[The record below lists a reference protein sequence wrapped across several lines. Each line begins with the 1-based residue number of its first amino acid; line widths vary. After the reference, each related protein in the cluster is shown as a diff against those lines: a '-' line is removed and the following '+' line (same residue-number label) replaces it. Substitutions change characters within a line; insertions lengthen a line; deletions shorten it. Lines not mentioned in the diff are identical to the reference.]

1 MATQRTSFA
10 KLQRDR
16 DRQAKA
22 AAKRDRRQERQ
33 SGAATDATASS
44 AGLLDEGD
52 QGAELGA
59 GELLAMVEMVHKEF
73 EAKLIDFETFE
84 ERKSALLARLPVD

>member
-1 MATQRTSFA
+1 MTQRTSFA

-33 SGAATDATASS
+33 TEAAEAVDTGQMLDDA
-44 AGLLDEGD
+44 
-52 QGAELGA
+52 GAEISVS
-59 GELLAMVEMVHKEF
+59 ELLALVAAVHRQF
-73 EAKLIDFETFE
+73 EEEAIDFETFE
-84 ERKSALLARLPVD
+84 QTKAELLARLPVD

>member
-22 AAKRDRRQERQ
+22 AAKRDRRRERQ
-33 SGAATDATASS
+33 TETEPAEATSASV
-44 AGLLDEGD
+44 LE
-52 QGAELGA
+52 GAE
-59 GELLAMVEMVHKEF
+59 GELSAAELLEMVEIVHREF
-73 EAKLIDFETFE
+73 EAGVIDFETFE
-84 ERKSALLARLPVD
+84 ESKSALLSRLPVN

>member
-16 DRQAKA
+16 DKQAKA

-33 SGAATDATASS
+33 AGTAGGEEPVLSLES
-44 AGLLDEGD
+44 AET
-52 QGAELGA
+52 ELSA
-59 GELLAMVEMVHKEF
+59 SELLTMVERVHRQF
-73 EAKLIDFETFE
+73 EAKEIDFETFE
-84 ERKSALLARLPVD
+84 ETKAALLSRLPVD

>member
-33 SGAATDATASS
+33 TEAAAVSS
-44 AGLLDEGD
+44 AGLLDEGAE
-52 QGAELGA
+52 GTELGA
-59 GELLAMVEMVHKEF
+59 GELLAMVEIVHKEF
-73 EAKLIDFETFE
+73 EAKLIDFDTFE

>member
-33 SGAATDATASS
+33 TEAAAAASS
-44 AGLLDEGD
+44 EGLLVESGE
-52 QGAELGA
+52 GAELGA